1 MPPWP
6 FRHHR
11 SGSSPLPD
19 LASRLS
25 ATPVFTI
32 NEPDDTLA
40 RMLLEKQFAR
50 RACKSRPETTA
61 YIASRIRTELF
72 GIALMRI
79 VDAIDTVA
87 LSQHRAVTTRLARA
101 VLEEQHLMPDETD

>member
-1 MPPWP
+1 M
-6 FRHHR
+6 
-11 SGSSPLPD
+11 PD

-50 RACKSRPETTA
+50 RGLQITPETTA
-61 YIASRIRTELF
+61 YIASRIERSY
-72 GIALMRI
+72 IALMRI

-101 VLEEQHLMPDETD
+101 VLEEQHLMDETD